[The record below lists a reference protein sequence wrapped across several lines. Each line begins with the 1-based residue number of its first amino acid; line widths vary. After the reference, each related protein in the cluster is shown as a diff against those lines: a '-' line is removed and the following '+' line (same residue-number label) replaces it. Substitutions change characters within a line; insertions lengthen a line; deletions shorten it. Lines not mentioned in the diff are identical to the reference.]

1 MKVKFQKNNMNK
13 FILGVLNQVFC
24 TGGQKSINQLLRTAP
39 DCPILSAT
47 GKPTHKFAKCIVP
60 ISSPLTV
67 DEISVHDSLS
77 FADEV
82 SRFCP
87 DHFMA
92 ILDVES
98 LFTNIPLNEVIDIC
112 IDDLFCDTCMIH
124 NLDCNDTRELLTL
137 AANELF
143 FINDKVMYR

>member
-1 MKVKFQKNNMNK
+1 M
-13 FILGVLNQVFC
+13 
-24 TGGQKSINQLLRTAP
+24 TAP
-39 DCPILSAT
+39 DCPVLSAT
-47 GKPTHKFAKCIVP
+47 GTPTYKFAICIVT
-60 ISSPLTV
+60 ILSPLTV
-67 DEISVHDSLS
+67 DEILVHDSLS

-87 DHFMA
+87 DHIMTS
-92 ILDVES
+92 LDVEIF
-98 LFTNIPLNEVIDIC
+98 FTNIPLNEVIDIC